1 MSEFF
6 WETEKHTYAEKFT
19 EVFMTMKPFKIVLKP
34 VPPFDFD
41 STVYVPHYFPTP
53 DFEWQQN
60 FMWQTLNFDG
70 KLLGLKM
77 ENKGAT
83 DKPTVKLTI
92 YSKKELSD
100 KETEEIVKEVNWR
113 YGFDEDISEFF
124 MKFNNDRFLKA
135 AFKRLKG
142 MRNNCTNSLY
152 ELLII
157 SIVLQN
163 ARVRRTVQMM
173 NNLFNAYGTKLRFD
187 NKELF
192 AYWSP
197 RDLKETSE
205 EELRSLKVGYR
216 ARMIKRVSEAFAK
229 DEVDESRIRKMD
241 TEDAKKE
248 LMKLYGVGPAT
259 AQNVLSGYLRR
270 YDAFNLKGKLWEQ
283 KILSRVMFNKELV
296 PAEEITEEFERRYG
310 KWGGLAFH
318 YIFTDVFWRH
328 REKRI
333 PWLEKEIRL

>member
-1 MSEFF
+1 
-6 WETEKHTYAEKFT
+6 
-19 EVFMTMKPFKIVLKP
+19 
-34 VPPFDFD
+34 
-41 STVYVPHYFPTP
+41 
-53 DFEWQQN
+53 
-60 FMWQTLNFDG
+60 MWQTLNFEG

-77 ENKGAT
+77 ENKGVT
-83 DKPTVKLTI
+83 DKPTVELTI

-100 KETEEIVKEVNWR
+100 EEIEGIAKEVNWR
-113 YGFDEDISEFF
+113 YGFNEDISEYF
-124 MKFNNDRFLKA
+124 MKFENDKFLKPV
-135 AFKRLKG
+135 FKRLKG

-163 ARVRRTVQMM
+163 ATVRRTVQMM
-173 NNLFNAYGTKLRFD
+173 NNLFSAYGTKLRFD
-187 NKELF
+187 NRELF

-197 RDLKETSE
+197 KDLKETSE

-216 ARMIKRVSEAFAK
+216 AKMIKLVSEAFAK
-229 DEVDESRIRKMD
+229 SEIDESKIRKMN

-259 AQNVLSGYLRR
+259 AQNILSRYLRR
-270 YDAFNLKGKLWEQ
+270 YDVFDLKGKLWEQ
-283 KILSRVMFNKELV
+283 KILSRAMFNKELV
-296 PAEEITEEFERRYG
+296 PAKEITEEFEKRYR
-310 KWGGLAFH
+310 KWKGLAFH
-318 YIFTDVFWRH
+318 YIFTEVFWRH

>member
-1 MSEFF
+1 
-6 WETEKHTYAEKFT
+6 
-19 EVFMTMKPFKIVLKP
+19 MKSFEIVLKP
-34 VPPFDFD
+34 VLPFDFD

-53 DFEWQQN
+53 DFEWQPN
-60 FMWQTLNFDG
+60 FMWKTLNFQG

-77 ENKGAT
+77 ENRGVT

-100 KETEEIVKEVNWR
+100 NEIEEIIKEVNWR

-124 MKFNNDRFLKA
+124 IKFKNDRFLKPV
-135 AFKRLKG
+135 FKRLKG
-142 MRNNCTNSLY
+142 MRNNCANSLY

-163 ARVRRTVQMM
+163 ATVRRTVQMM

-187 NKELF
+187 NKLLF

-197 RDLKETSE
+197 TDIMETSE

-216 ARMIKRVSEAFAK
+216 AKMIKLVSEAFAK
-229 DEVDESRIRKMD
+229 GEIDESKIRRMD

-259 AQNVLSGYLRR
+259 AQNILSGYLRR
-270 YDAFNLKGKLWEQ
+270 YDVFDLKGKSWEQ
-283 KILSRVMFNKELV
+283 KILSRLMFRKELV
-296 PAEEITEEFERRYG
+296 PAEEITEEFEKRYG
-310 KWGGLAFH
+310 KWKGLAFH
-318 YIFTDVFWRH
+318 YIFTDVF
-328 REKRI
+328 
-333 PWLEKEIRL
+333 

>member
-1 MSEFF
+1 MR
-6 WETEKHTYAEKFT
+6 
-19 EVFMTMKPFKIVLKP
+19 MKPFEIVLKP

-53 DFEWQQN
+53 DFEWQPN
-60 FMWQTLNFDG
+60 FVWQTLNLDG
-70 KLLGLKM
+70 KMLGLKM
-77 ENKGAT
+77 ENKGVT
-83 DKPTVKLTI
+83 DKPRIILTI
-92 YSKKELSD
+92 YFKKRFAE
-100 KETEEIVKEVNWR
+100 KEIEKIVEEVNWR
-113 YGFDEDISEFF
+113 YGFDEDISDFFVEF
-124 MKFNNDRFLKA
+124 KNDRFLKA
-135 AFKRLKG
+135 TFKRLKG
-142 MRNNCTNSLY
+142 MRNNCANSLY

-163 ARVRRTVQMM
+163 ATVRRTVQMM
-173 NNLFNAYGTKLRFD
+173 NNLFNTYGTKLKFD

-197 RDLKETSE
+197 EDLKKTSE

-216 ARMIKRVSEAFAK
+216 AKMIKRVSEAFANG
-229 DEVDESRIRKMD
+229 EIEESKIRKMD
-241 TEDAKKE
+241 TEDARKE

-259 AQNVLSGYLRR
+259 AQNILSGYLRK
-270 YDAFNLKGKLWEQ
+270 YDAFDLKGKLWEQ
-283 KILSRVMFNKELV
+283 KILSRVMFKKELV

-310 KWGGLAFH
+310 KWRGLAFH
-318 YIFTDVFWRH
+318 YIFTDVFWGH

>member
-1 MSEFF
+1 
-6 WETEKHTYAEKFT
+6 
-19 EVFMTMKPFKIVLKP
+19 MKPFEIVLKP

-53 DFEWQQN
+53 DFEWQPN
-60 FMWQTLNFDG
+60 FMWQTLNFEG
-70 KLLGLKM
+70 KPLGLKM

-83 DKPTVKLTI
+83 DKPKVKLAI
-92 YSKKELSD
+92 YSKKMLTD
-100 KETEEIVKEVNWR
+100 KEIEEIVKELNWR
-113 YGFDEDISEFF
+113 YGFDEDISEFL
-124 MKFNNDRFLKA
+124 MKFEDDSFLKPV
-135 AFKRLKG
+135 FKRLRG

-163 ARVRRTVQMM
+163 ATVRRTVQMM
-173 NNLFNAYGTKLRFD
+173 SNLFNAYGTKLRFD

-197 RDLKETSE
+197 KDLEETSE

-216 ARMIKRVSEAFAK
+216 AKMIKLVSEVFAK
-229 DEVDESRIRKMD
+229 GEIVESKIRKMN

-248 LMKLYGVGPAT
+248 LMRLYGVGPAT
-259 AQNVLSGYLRR
+259 AQNILGGYLRR
-270 YDAFNLKGKLWEQ
+270 YDVFDLKGKMWEQ
-283 KILSRVMFNKELV
+283 KILSRVMFRKETV
-296 PAEEITEEFERRYG
+296 PAEEVTDEFERRYG
-310 KWGGLAFH
+310 KWKGLAFH
-318 YIFTDVFWRH
+318 YIFTAVFWRH